1 MEEWIS
7 GVSHPGFEP
16 VSHLLEHAGE
26 GGISR
31 EVVRFVGVVKQIVE
45 LFRGYG
51 TLCVTVGEDDVLAR
65 AVVYVGQYGGR
76 VFVVEAADVLP
87 AVRPDAPLGLV
98 SDMLGLLGEDG
109 VADLVCLAV
118 HKR

>member
-1 MEEWIS
+1 MTGVILRIFVKLVVAPLHGSGRVRGRELVAGVQFCPLGGGDGSVEEWIS
-7 GVSHPGFEP
+7 GVLHPGFEP

-51 TLCVTVGEDDVLAR
+51 TLCVTVGEDDVLSR
-65 AVVYVGQYGGR
+65 AVVYVG
-76 VFVVEAADVLP
+76 
-87 AVRPDAPLGLV
+87 
-98 SDMLGLLGEDG
+98 
-109 VADLVCLAV
+109 
-118 HKR
+118 